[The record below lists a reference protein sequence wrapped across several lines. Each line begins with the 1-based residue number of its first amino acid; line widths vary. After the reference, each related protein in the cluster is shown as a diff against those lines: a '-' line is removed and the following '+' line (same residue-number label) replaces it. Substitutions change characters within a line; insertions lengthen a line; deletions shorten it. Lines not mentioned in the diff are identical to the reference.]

1 MTGNKSPNMLRFKK
15 QRFSEPK
22 PLVFL
27 SLLALFFFCPFAKI
41 RSSDAPA
48 PIAPASKPNV
58 LLILGDDQGW
68 GDYGFMGHK
77 QIRTPNLD
85 RLAAQSL
92 CFDRGYVPSSLCRAS
107 LATIITGLWPQ
118 EHGITSNDPPLPAG
132 LTMAQA
138 MKDPTFLEDRKK
150 MVDQFNR
157 MPSLAKTFTAAGYR
171 TLQTGKWW
179 EGEACRCGFTDG
191 MTHGDV
197 SKGGRHGD
205 EGLKIG
211 RQSLEKV
218 LQFIDPAN
226 KNSPTISSAPF
237 FIWYAPMMPHEPHN
251 PPKRLV
257 DKYRDKTPS
266 IHVAR
271 YWAMCTWFDETVGEI
286 LEKLEKSGNA
296 ENTIV
301 VFLADNG
308 WIQKADGPGFAPKSK
323 RSPFDGGLRTPILVR
338 YPAKLKP
345 AKIDIPVSSTDV
357 APTILSLAGLK
368 IDPKQK
374 GVNLAD
380 FKAVANRPY
389 LPGSVFSHNA
399 VSIDDP
405 SKNLEYGWIIRDN
418 WKLIIPYI
426 PNESIMLYDLKMD
439 PSEEKNLAK
448 DYPDKVSELRKLLG
462 DWFDSTGLKP

>member
-1 MTGNKSPNMLRFKK
+1 MIGSQDRRL
-15 QRFSEPK
+15 SEK
-22 PLVFL
+22 LFVFIGSLFVFL
-27 SLLALFFFCPFAKI
+27 IPFHNNKIFSADLAA
-41 RSSDAPA
+41 DVTH
-48 PIAPASKPNV
+48 ASRPNV
-58 LLILGDDQGW
+58 LLILGDDQGL

-77 QIRTPNLD
+77 EIQTPNLD

-92 CFDRGYVPSSLCRAS
+92 RFDRGYVPTSLCRAS

-118 EHGITSNDPPLPAG
+118 EHGITSNDPPLPKG
-132 LTMAQA
+132 LNMGQA
-138 MKDPTFLEDRKK
+138 MKDPIFLADRKK
-150 MVDQFNR
+150 MVERFNR
-157 MPSLAKTFTAAGYR
+157 QPSLAKSFTAAGYR

-179 EGEACRCGFTDG
+179 EGEACRCGFTEG

-211 RQSLEKV
+211 RQSLETV
-218 LQFIDPAN
+218 LQFIDPAK
-226 KNSPTISSAPF
+226 KNNPTISSSPF

-257 DKYRDKTPS
+257 DKYRNKTPS

-308 WIQKADGPGFAPKSK
+308 WIQKVDGPGFAPKSK

-345 AKIDIPVSSTDV
+345 AKIDNPVSSTDV

-439 PSEEKNLAK
+439 PSEEKNLVK
-448 DYPDKVSELRKLLG
+448 DYPEKVGELGKLLG

>member
-1 MTGNKSPNMLRFKK
+1 MIGSQDRRL
-15 QRFSEPK
+15 SEK
-22 PLVFL
+22 LFVFIGSLFVFL
-27 SLLALFFFCPFAKI
+27 IPFHNNKIFSADLAA
-41 RSSDAPA
+41 DVTH
-48 PIAPASKPNV
+48 ASRPNV

-77 QIRTPNLD
+77 EIQTPNLD

-92 CFDRGYVPSSLCRAS
+92 RFDRGYVPSSLCRAS

-118 EHGITSNDPPLPAG
+118 EHGITSNDPPLPKG
-132 LTMAQA
+132 LNMGQA
-138 MKDPTFLEDRKK
+138 MKDPIFLADRKK
-150 MVDQFNR
+150 MVERFNR
-157 MPSLAKTFTAAGYR
+157 QPSLAKSFTAAGYR

-179 EGEACRCGFTDG
+179 EGEACRCGFTEG

-211 RQSLEKV
+211 RQSLETV
-218 LQFIDPAN
+218 LQFIDPA
-226 KNSPTISSAPF
+226 KNNNPTISSSPF

-308 WIQKADGPGFAPKSK
+308 WIQKVDGPGFAPKSK

-345 AKIDIPVSSTDV
+345 AKIDNPVSSTDV
-357 APTILSLAGLK
+357 APTILFLAGLK
-368 IDPKQK
+368 VDPRQK
-374 GVNLAD
+374 GVILAD
-380 FKAVANRPY
+380 PKAVANRIY
-389 LPGSVFSHNA
+389 LPGAVFSHNA
-399 VSIDDP
+399 VSIEDP
-405 SKNLEYGWIIRDN
+405 SKNLEYGWIIAGN
-418 WKLIIPYI
+418 WKLIIPYV
-426 PNESIMLYDLKMD
+426 PNESTMLFDLKHD
-439 PSEEKNLAK
+439 PGEIRNLAPIMPK
-448 DYPDKVSELRKLLG
+448 KLEALRGAFTKWYHESSLN
-462 DWFDSTGLKP
+462 K

>member
-1 MTGNKSPNMLRFKK
+1 MIGSQDRRLSEKVFVFIGSLFAFFIPIYNNKI
-15 QRFSEPK
+15 FSAD
-22 PLVFL
+22 LVV
-27 SLLALFFFCPFAKI
+27 
-41 RSSDAPA
+41 DDT
-48 PIAPASKPNV
+48 PASRPNV

-77 QIRTPNLD
+77 EIQTPNMD

-92 CFDRGYVPSSLCRAS
+92 RFDRGYVPSSLCRAS

-118 EHGITSNDPPLPAG
+118 EHGITSNDPPLPKG
-132 LTMAQA
+132 LNMGQA
-138 MKDPTFLEDRKK
+138 MKDPIFLADRRK
-150 MVDQFNR
+150 MVEKFNR
-157 MPSLAKTFTAAGYR
+157 QPSLAKSFTAAGYR

-179 EGEACRCGFTDG
+179 EGEACRCGFTEG

-211 RQSLEKV
+211 RQSLETV
-218 LQFIDPAN
+218 LQFIDPAK
-226 KNSPTISSAPF
+226 KNNPTISSSPF

-257 DKYRDKTPS
+257 DKYRNKTPS

-308 WIQKADGPGFAPKSK
+308 WIQKVDGPGFAPKSK

-345 AKIDIPVSSTDV
+345 AKIDNPVSSTDV

-439 PSEEKNLAK
+439 PSEEKNLVK
-448 DYPDKVSELRKLLG
+448 DYPEKVGELGKLLG

>member
-1 MTGNKSPNMLRFKK
+1 MLHFAIRRTIGQTPTLFGLLLG
-15 QRFSEPK
+15 FLF
-22 PLVFL
+22 LVP
-27 SLLALFFFCPFAKI
+27 SSQT
-41 RSSDAPA
+41 RSADTVADTTTS
-48 PIAPASKPNV
+48 SRPNV

-77 QIRTPNLD
+77 EIQTPQLD
-85 RLAAQSL
+85 RLADQSL
-92 CFDRGYVPSSLCRAS
+92 RFDRGYVPSSLCRAS
-107 LATIITGLWPQ
+107 LATIVTGLWPQ
-118 EHGITSNDPPLPAG
+118 EHGITSNDPALPKG
-132 LTMAQA
+132 LNTAQA
-138 MKDPTFLEDRKK
+138 MKDPTFLADREK
-150 MVDQFNR
+150 MIERFNR
-157 MPSLAKTFTAAGYR
+157 QPSLPKAFTAAGYR

-179 EGEACRCGFTDG
+179 EGEACRCGFSEG

-197 SKGGRHGD
+197 TKGGRHGD

-211 RQSLEKV
+211 RQSLDTVLRFMDGNEKKG
-218 LQFIDPAN
+218 LPA
-226 KNSPTISSAPF
+226 SSTPF

-266 IHVAR
+266 IHIAR
-271 YWAMCTWFDETVGEI
+271 YWAMCTWFDETIGEI
-286 LEKLEKSGNA
+286 LGQLEKSGKA

-308 WIQKADGPGFAPKSK
+308 WIQKPDSPGFAPKSK

-345 AKIDIPVSSTDV
+345 AKSDIPVSSTDV
-357 APTILSLAGLK
+357 APTILTLAGLK
-368 IDPKQK
+368 VDPRQK

-380 FKAVANRPY
+380 PKAIAHRPY

-405 SKNLEYGWIIRDN
+405 SKNLEYGWIIREN

-426 PNESIMLYDLKMD
+426 PNESIMLYNLKND
-439 PSEEKNLAK
+439 PAEEQNLASK
-448 DYPDKVSELRKLLG
+448 QLEKVEELRSQLNQ
-462 DWFDSTGLKP
+462 WFTSTGLRP

>member
-1 MTGNKSPNMLRFKK
+1 MIGSQDRRL
-15 QRFSEPK
+15 SEK
-22 PLVFL
+22 LFVFIGSLFVFL
-27 SLLALFFFCPFAKI
+27 IPFHNNKIFSADLAA
-41 RSSDAPA
+41 DVTH
-48 PIAPASKPNV
+48 ASRPNV

-77 QIRTPNLD
+77 EIQTPKLD

-92 CFDRGYVPSSLCRAS
+92 RFDRGYVPTSLCRAS

-118 EHGITSNDPPLPAG
+118 EHGITSNDPPLPKG
-132 LTMAQA
+132 LNMGQA
-138 MKDPTFLEDRKK
+138 MKDPIFLADRKK
-150 MVDQFNR
+150 MVERFNR
-157 MPSLAKTFTAAGYR
+157 QPSLAKSFTAAGYR

-179 EGEACRCGFTDG
+179 EGEACRCGFTEG

-211 RQSLEKV
+211 RQSLETV
-218 LQFIDPAN
+218 LQFIDPAK
-226 KNSPTISSAPF
+226 KNNPTISSSPF

-308 WIQKADGPGFAPKSK
+308 WIQKVDGPGFAPKSK

-345 AKIDIPVSSTDV
+345 AKIDNPVSSTDV

-439 PSEEKNLAK
+439 PSEEKNLVK
-448 DYPDKVSELRKLLG
+448 DYPEKVGELGKLLG

>member
-1 MTGNKSPNMLRFKK
+1 MIGSQDRRL
-15 QRFSEPK
+15 SEK
-22 PLVFL
+22 LFVFIGSLFVFL
-27 SLLALFFFCPFAKI
+27 IPFHNNKIFSADLAA
-41 RSSDAPA
+41 DVTH
-48 PIAPASKPNV
+48 ASRPNV

-77 QIRTPNLD
+77 EIQTPNLD

-92 CFDRGYVPSSLCRAS
+92 RFDRGYVPSSLCRAS

-118 EHGITSNDPPLPAG
+118 EHGITSNDPPLPKG
-132 LTMAQA
+132 LNMGQA
-138 MKDPTFLEDRKK
+138 MKDPIFLADRKK
-150 MVDQFNR
+150 MVERFNR
-157 MPSLAKTFTAAGYR
+157 QPSLAKSFTAAGYR

-179 EGEACRCGFTDG
+179 EGEACRCGFTEG

-211 RQSLEKV
+211 RQSLETV
-218 LQFIDPAN
+218 LQFIDPA
-226 KNSPTISSAPF
+226 KNNNPTISSSPF

-308 WIQKADGPGFAPKSK
+308 WIQKVDGPGFAPKSK

-345 AKIDIPVSSTDV
+345 AKIDNPVSSTDV

-439 PSEEKNLAK
+439 PSEEKNLVK
-448 DYPDKVSELRKLLG
+448 DYPEKFGELGKLLG